1 MKKFYQNNKT
11 KQGFFAKNE
20 SVNVW
25 YQMFSTEWLE
35 HELNSKEKR
44 NERFVDL
51 VKYLKEENNFENQV
65 DFLTM
70 FLVEI
75 DYSKFSLIDILIDN
89 DFIKESHV
97 KKIKQIIEKGNN
109 YGIQHKSTSVKDN
122 VKIMLD
128 LEHFKGDFF
137 ENLSLQM
144 NYYKEQIKK
153 EKLTCDDELKQLKLE
168 KELMFL
174 SMLTL
179 KLEKVKNSF
188 SNKEIKTQKVLNK
201 EINNDEIVEKAIN
214 EDEQNNLNVQKQ
226 IIKKEF
232 GEMYFLNEEY
242 KSQKRDQGFEDFF
255 KNSMK
260 DMEDRNILFNKDI
273 KKDDDFVEK
282 FKESVFE
289 AIFTPRTQN
298 NMNQL
303 SKNCFD
309 NKIEIVKICNNKA
322 ERILMNNNFNTKS
335 EQMIEKINTFVK
347 NNEDS
352 NLYYGVNFYKAN
364 SKKSTSKNNFGTNI
378 LALDLDLMK
387 HVKKEF
393 KLEFFGE
400 NAWDKDSGLY
410 KVASFLN
417 EKIQEKMQPLEVKP
431 LFIATGHGIQ
441 ILFFN
446 NYSLFDTT
454 KDQHILKSFRD
465 LAKVTIANLD
475 TYFIEEI
482 EKNSDICKYF
492 KNKLFTRQQ
501 GLIDFN
507 ALCKPSQLMRLPETN
522 NVKDNQLTKCHLMFL
537 FDKDD
542 KLQIPNFID
551 VSTVKS
557 EEFDLINEV
566 NYKESNV
573 FHLVKYMSEK
583 LKDYQE
589 KFIKK
594 TEIKKEEKNKETLKE
609 ISCKKDYKK
618 ELLKLTSNDDVIADN
633 LEKISL
639 EEKQMNKN
647 KMEISATRTY
657 NLKTTNETICVDDF
671 EFVIQRIG
679 RLKSTNAKVDEK
691 NDKQQENESIIK
703 QNQREFNNVLSLLH
717 KVDVLL
723 NGKDK
728 NEDILFSSNLLF
740 SDNLRRNKV
749 INFELID
756 LMNIFTASLYNQETL
771 LGILDKKTQFLA
783 LLAAQEMDIC
793 DFVGRE
799 MFLFTNFVMLNRLEE
814 NRFVM
819 PCSEQLETM
828 LDNGNIQGLE
838 KYLELIRDEN
848 DKKFHNL
855 KEEIFELNEC
865 FSNISMKPLDKRE
878 ICGKILKLENLKYT
892 FGKET
897 LIGNWF
903 FEGEND
909 FRVISDKNKKTI
921 REILI
926 ATGNVELIK
935 TINTKEGSLCERF
948 SNNNADIVLKS
959 ETKEL
964 IQTLFEKNIYK
975 GVFESIEDVENFV
988 KIKIQ
993 KSIMF
998 KNASL
1003 KNSER
1008 MVSKMKKDNEKLEI
1022 SSEIINKIY
1031 LIVKENYLDKE
1042 SKISLTKILD
1052 VFIHE
1057 TKNMYSRNTLRTKIS
1072 NFLGCENQAD
1082 VILLN
1087 LFDLFK
1093 KLDEIV
1099 EKQKE
1104 IIINNEK
1111 IESETKEFVEKITDF
1126 TKYNSFTE
1134 QNIKNVLIYNKVF
1147 ESLFDFIDFDLEKS
1161 LAAKLLLEI
1170 ENNKCVSQEFNDEI
1184 FVDLGFKNKQ
1194 DFINFDNKIFNQF
1207 ELLDEFCYFNQL
1219 HYVSLVKNK
1228 ESNDTNI
1235 FNLFN
1240 SKINKLKE
1248 NELKE
1253 VILNPSDFAIK
1264 KEKVTKN
1271 K

>member
-1 MKKFYQNNKT
+1 
-11 KQGFFAKNE
+11 
-20 SVNVW
+20 
-25 YQMFSTEWLE
+25 
-35 HELNSKEKR
+35 
-44 NERFVDL
+44 
-51 VKYLKEENNFENQV
+51 
-65 DFLTM
+65 
-70 FLVEI
+70 
-75 DYSKFSLIDILIDN
+75 
-89 DFIKESHV
+89 
-97 KKIKQIIEKGNN
+97 
-109 YGIQHKSTSVKDN
+109 
-122 VKIMLD
+122 
-128 LEHFKGDFF
+128 
-137 ENLSLQM
+137 
-144 NYYKEQIKK
+144 
-153 EKLTCDDELKQLKLE
+153 
-168 KELMFL
+168 
-174 SMLTL
+174 
-179 KLEKVKNSF
+179 
-188 SNKEIKTQKVLNK
+188 
-201 EINNDEIVEKAIN
+201 
-214 EDEQNNLNVQKQ
+214 
-226 IIKKEF
+226 
-232 GEMYFLNEEY
+232 
-242 KSQKRDQGFEDFF
+242 
-255 KNSMK
+255 
-260 DMEDRNILFNKDI
+260 
-273 KKDDDFVEK
+273 
-282 FKESVFE
+282 
-289 AIFTPRTQN
+289 
-298 NMNQL
+298 
-303 SKNCFD
+303 
-309 NKIEIVKICNNKA
+309 
-322 ERILMNNNFNTKS
+322 
-335 EQMIEKINTFVK
+335 MIEKINNFVK

-507 ALCKPSQLMRLPETN
+507 VLCKPSQLMRLPETN

-573 FHLVKYMSEK
+573 FCLVKYMSEK

-594 TEIKKEEKNKETLKE
+594 TEIKKEEKNKETLNE
-609 ISCKKDYKK
+609 ILCEKDYKK
-618 ELLKLTSNDDVIADN
+618 ELLKLTSNDNVIANN

-639 EEKQMNKN
+639 EEKRMNKN
-647 KMEISATRTY
+647 KMEIFAIRTY
-657 NLKTTNETICVDDF
+657 NLKTTNETICIDDF

-679 RLKSTNAKVDEK
+679 RLKSINTKIDEK
-691 NDKQQENESIIK
+691 NNNQQETESIIK
-703 QNQREFNNVLSLLH
+703 QNQREFKNVLNLLH
-717 KVDVLL
+717 EVDILL
-723 NGKDK
+723 NGKDE

-756 LMNIFTASLYNQETL
+756 LMNMFTAPLYNQETL

-783 LLAAQEMDIC
+783 LLAAQKMNIC
-793 DFVGRE
+793 DFIDRG

-819 PCSEQLETM
+819 PCSEQLEIM

-838 KYLELIRDEN
+838 KYLKLIRDEN

-865 FSNISMKPLDKRE
+865 FSNISMKPLGKRE
-878 ICGKILKLENLKYT
+878 ICKKILKLENLKYT

-935 TINTKEGSLCERF
+935 TINTKEGSLYERF
-948 SNNNADIVLKS
+948 SNNSNNNADIILKS

-964 IQTLFEKNIYK
+964 IKTLFEKNIYK
-975 GVFESIEDVENFV
+975 GLFESVEDVENFV

-998 KNASL
+998 KNAL
-1003 KNSER
+1003 FKNSEI
-1008 MVSKMKKDNEKLEI
+1008 MVSKMKKYNKKIEI

-1031 LIVKENYLDKE
+1031 LIVKENHLDKE

-1052 VFIHE
+1052 LFIHE
-1057 TKNMYSRNTLRTKIS
+1057 TGNMYSRNTLRTKIS
-1072 NFLGCENQAD
+1072 TFLSCENKAD

-1093 KLDEIV
+1093 KLDKIV

-1104 IIINNEK
+1104 IIINNKKIEIEIKEFVEK
-1111 IESETKEFVEKITDF
+1111 IENETKEFVEKITDLINHR
-1126 TKYNSFTE
+1126 TK
-1134 QNIKNVLIYNKVF
+1134 
-1147 ESLFDFIDFDLEKS
+1147 
-1161 LAAKLLLEI
+1161 
-1170 ENNKCVSQEFNDEI
+1170 
-1184 FVDLGFKNKQ
+1184 
-1194 DFINFDNKIFNQF
+1194 
-1207 ELLDEFCYFNQL
+1207 
-1219 HYVSLVKNK
+1219 H
-1228 ESNDTNI
+1228 
-1235 FNLFN
+1235 
-1240 SKINKLKE
+1240 
-1248 NELKE
+1248 
-1253 VILNPSDFAIK
+1253 
-1264 KEKVTKN
+1264 
-1271 K
+1271 